1 MQTISRDNFFQ
12 VFQDYLDYRYG
23 PHTMGNMMI
32 TSSRILTSCMTPRS
46 QDAEL
51 EKWIYDEECG
61 GRVMTSQDGLTVGIT
76 EAGREAYTKISSFYR
91 REYP

>member
-1 MQTISRDNFFQ
+1 
-12 VFQDYLDYRYG
+12 
-23 PHTMGNMMI
+23 
-32 TSSRILTSCMTPRS
+32 MTPRA

-61 GRVMTSQDGLTVGIT
+61 GRVMTSPDGLTVGIT
-76 EAGREAYTKISSFYR
+76 EAGKAAYTKISAFYR